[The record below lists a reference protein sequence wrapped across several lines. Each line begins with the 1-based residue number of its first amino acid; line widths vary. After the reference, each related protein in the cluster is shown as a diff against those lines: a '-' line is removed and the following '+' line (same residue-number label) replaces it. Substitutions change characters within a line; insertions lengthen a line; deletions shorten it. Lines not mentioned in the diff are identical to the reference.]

1 MSEVLER
8 LLLDLRDRLDRQ
20 AALTQASLKEI
31 RDEAKTAVALVTSA
45 TEALTRAVEK
55 LEKKL

>member
-31 RDEAKTAVALVTSA
+31 HDLVKTTVTLVTGA
-45 TEALTRAVEK
+45 TEALTQAVEK

>member
-31 RDEAKTAVALVTSA
+31 RDEAKTTVALVTSA

>member
-31 RDEAKTAVALVTSA
+31 RDEAKTTVTLVTNA

>member
-31 RDEAKTAVALVTSA
+31 RDEVKTTVTLVTNA